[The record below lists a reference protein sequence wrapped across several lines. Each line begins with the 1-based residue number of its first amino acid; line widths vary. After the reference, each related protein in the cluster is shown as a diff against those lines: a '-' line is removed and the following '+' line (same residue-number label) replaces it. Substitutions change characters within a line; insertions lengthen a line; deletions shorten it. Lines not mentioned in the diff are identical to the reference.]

1 MRMSEQ
7 SPNGVNGLSTLLVA
21 SEQVTPSWSSRCA
34 GATPRG
40 TWSWRSRPIRNKS
53 VAGNTVTATP
63 ASANLG
69 EVGMIDGGKL
79 SDVTDRHAA
88 APSLRIGLA
97 AYLIE
102 VHPRRIDVEIQM
114 KVDVEIEAA
123 RDLEDAGDLRQGIG
137 VRIWATADDVGPLLA
152 GLHQQFLGAG
162 IVGEA
167 FLWKGANLQIDRPLV
182 IALEP
187 AYGVE
192 ALEPDARIDFDMG
205 AHAGRAL
212 DDGFLQGALR
222 AGVNVRLGEGT
233 LGRCYRRDRL
243 LERALLAA
251 ASVENVG
258 FVEVDVAFDEARD
271 HQAAIE
277 ALFRRVSGDA
287 VGDLDNAAAR
297 DGDVD
302 GRLLV
307 GPPAL
312 TQEEIEGHGV
322 HRDADVSF
330 C

>member
-40 TWSWRSRPIRNKS
+40 TWRLAIPPHQEQIGRRQHRHRD
-53 VAGNTVTATP
+53 AGVGQAP
-63 ASANLG
+63 PNLG

-123 RDLEDAGDLRQGIG
+123 RDVEDAGDLRQGVG
-137 VRIWATADDVGPLLA
+137 VGIWATPDDVGPLLA

-167 FLWKGANLQIDRPLV
+167 LLWKGANLQIDPPLV

-187 AYGVE
+187 AHGVE
-192 ALEPDARIDFDMG
+192 ALEPDARIDFDVG
-205 AHAGRAL
+205 AH
-212 DDGFLQGALR
+212 
-222 AGVNVRLGEGT
+222 
-233 LGRCYRRDRL
+233 
-243 LERALLAA
+243 
-251 ASVENVG
+251 
-258 FVEVDVAFDEARD
+258 
-271 HQAAIE
+271 
-277 ALFRRVSGDA
+277 
-287 VGDLDNAAAR
+287 
-297 DGDVD
+297 
-302 GRLLV
+302 
-307 GPPAL
+307 
-312 TQEEIEGHGV
+312 
-322 HRDADVSF
+322 
-330 C
+330 